1 MGREGLE
8 KEGKVKAAGHS
19 HGVMTVEMQQKW
31 VMGAM
36 MNEKLEQEGRERG
49 VHSSGVVEV
58 LYLEWLEGE
67 GVRGMQGEVGGNSRG
82 RQK

>member
-1 MGREGLE
+1 MGPSEGVL
-8 KEGKVKAAGHS
+8 ATCLRTAIA
-19 HGVMTVEMQQKW
+19 MTVEMQQKW

-67 GVRGMQGEVGGNSRG
+67 VVRGMQGEVGGNSRG